1 MRDTIMKRP
10 GFQPKFIFGRSNP
23 HATDPEPAHN
33 NNLRNTSVSDIAGSF
48 VSSDHL
54 EEARSLYGDN
64 IRPFHIPVSEG
75 VSRVL
80 DDLSDIGNP
89 LIVGGTVRDSI
100 RGFHK
105 DINDIDIE
113 VHGCEL
119 DSIITGLRKNGYHV
133 DEVGK
138 QFGVLKVH
146 KKSVVDELDISVPRR
161 ESTTGAG
168 HRDFTTEL
176 GDDISIDEATERRDF
191 TFNAMLYD
199 PRLKVLID
207 VHGGEQDLNEGII
220 RHTSDKF
227 SEDPLR
233 VIRGFQ
239 FAGRFDMTIDPETA
253 QLCQS
258 IKDQYHQLST
268 DRVQKEW
275 TKFYE
280 KSVNHNAGLKVL
292 QDTGWDDTIPG
303 LKEALASPE
312 LKEQMSR
319 MDKVSPENKT
329 LVGAT
334 LISMRMSNDDRK
346 HFLGSTVSGKDN
358 QRLVDIMVKTTESD
372 MATSFQRKNIA
383 HNLARLGFT
392 FSRYLDLATATGDK
406 RHYEAASQAVSEG
419 LANGPEKDLFSGKD
433 LLSAT
438 GRKAD
443 NWVGKAL
450 KDMRELQYRGEFT
463 TREGAVKAIED
474 VMKKYQ

>member
-1 MRDTIMKRP
+1 MKQP
-10 GFQPKFIFGRSNP
+10 GFQPKFIFGRPNP
-23 HATDPEPAHN
+23 HTTDPEPAYN
-33 NNLRNTSVSDIAGSF
+33 SNLRNTSVSDIAGSF
-48 VSSDHL
+48 VSSDQL

-80 DDLSDIGNP
+80 DDLSGIGNP
-89 LIVGGTVRDSI
+89 FIVGGTVRDSI

-113 VHGCEL
+113 VHETNV
-119 DSIITGLRKNGYHV
+119 DEITDHMRDRGYMV

-138 QFGVLKVH
+138 QFGVLKIH
-146 KKSVVDELDISVPRR
+146 KKGVVDDLDISVPRR
-161 ESTTGAG
+161 ENRTGAG
-168 HRDFTTEL
+168 HRSFDV
-176 GDDISIDEATERRDF
+176 DMDENMSLEEASERRDF
-191 TFNAMLYD
+191 TINAIMYD
-199 PRLKVLID
+199 PELQVLVD
-207 VHGGEQDLNEGII
+207 HHCGVEDLSSGTL
-220 RHTSDKF
+220 RHVSDKF

-258 IKDQYHQLST
+258 IKDQYHEIST

-303 LKEALASPE
+303 LKEALASPG

-329 LVGAT
+329 LVGST
-334 LISMRMSNDDRK
+334 LISMRMSSDDRK

-372 MATSFQRKNIA
+372 MSTSFQRKNIA
-383 HNLARLGFT
+383 HNLARTGFT

-406 RHYEAASQAVSEG
+406 RHYEAASQAVREG
-419 LANGPEKDLFSGKD
+419 LGNGPEKDLFSGKD

-443 NWVGKAL
+443 NWVGEAL